1 MGVLERPTKQRII
14 LSTITYGLVIPAVLF
29 FALLFLQA
37 SQLGQSAGTSS
48 VFVSA
53 GPLQL
58 MQLDKTALPSGGTQA
73 SLQFLPGLL
82 AFFAIGMAVSI
93 AVALY
98 RSKDLANEI
107 GRASCRERV

>member
-14 LSTITYGLVIPAVLF
+14 LSTITYGLVITAVLF

-37 SQLGQSAGTSS
+37 SQLGQSSGTSS

-53 GPLQL
+53 GPLRL
-58 MQLDKTALPSGGTQA
+58 MQLDKMVIPSGGTQA

-82 AFFAIGMAVSI
+82 AFFTIGVGISV

-98 RSKDLANEI
+98 RSKDLAN
-107 GRASCRERV
+107 A